1 MAHQRRYKREKSSDN
16 YITLAPSYELVLSH
30 DEPSQI
36 ESTLAVTVEE
46 GQSLNLKC
54 TAGEGIDE
62 QTLRFERE
70 LVEVKGRRSPRSVS
84 QQIFNFED
92 ATHSGL
98 YECFARTS
106 SGEEHSRKMRV
117 STKAVLPKDFVPC
130 AGDDDYCG
138 SNGRCGLKSNDKICV
153 CDPGYVGQR
162 CEHLLVKDYLRMS
175 LSVTTAKVV
184 VGAGGTLNIVLI
196 FLTLLFA
203 CLFLKQRRRVR
214 LLESRLP
221 PSNDEKMFF
230 VKPRNPYSDGD
241 SINHDKAHLTRSFAF
256 DEPLARPSR
265 FSAIRKIRVAIR
277 SITSSV
283 IVPLNNESPSCSY
296 NKNQPVFMLS
306 TTIGWK
312 TEMPKRREQL
322 QILMKLLV
330 VLLFFTGTAYCGI
343 YHRPLSGYEYGG
355 EAENAYAQYV
365 ASQSPPAPVTDY
377 TAGVQADAPRQ
388 SLQKGGRVKT
398 QQAGRDLSTRANQQ
412 KAKQGQKATL
422 TGGNQKI
429 AVGSKST
436 TNTKQITNQSVDNN
450 VKQVNFNGSPGQF
463 DRIAAMV
470 GAQAKQADAPPCAP
484 RSYDARR
491 PVPKPAPRPRP
502 PQKKATGEIASLVRN
517 AEGNA
522 NKSSSANQTAKQ
534 SQKNTQTGATIQN
547 SLNNFNQIDVQQKN
561 IQNVNQ
567 GTGAQKADDAPLS
580 SPY

>member
-16 YITLAPSYELVLSH
+16 YVALAPSYELVLSH

-62 QTLRFERE
+62 RTLRFERE

-106 SGEEHSRKMRV
+106 TGEEHSRKMRV

-153 CDPGYVGQR
+153 CDPGYAGQR

-214 LLESRLP
+214 LLETRLP
-221 PSNDEKMFF
+221 PSSDEEMFF

-241 SINHDKAHLTRSFAF
+241 SVSHDKAHLTRSFAF
-256 DEPLARPSR
+256 DEPLTRTSR
-265 FSAIRKIRVAIR
+265 ISAIRKIRVAIR
-277 SITSSV
+277 NATSSV
-283 IVPLNNESPSCSY
+283 IIPLIHESPPRCF
-296 NKNQPVFMLS
+296 NKNRFVFH
-306 TTIGWK
+306 
-312 TEMPKRREQL
+312 
-322 QILMKLLV
+322 
-330 VLLFFTGTAYCGI
+330 VL
-343 YHRPLSGYEYGG
+343 
-355 EAENAYAQYV
+355 
-365 ASQSPPAPVTDY
+365 
-377 TAGVQADAPRQ
+377 
-388 SLQKGGRVKT
+388 
-398 QQAGRDLSTRANQQ
+398 NQDR
-412 KAKQGQKATL
+412 
-422 TGGNQKI
+422 
-429 AVGSKST
+429 
-436 TNTKQITNQSVDNN
+436 TKN
-450 VKQVNFNGSPGQF
+450 
-463 DRIAAMV
+463 
-470 GAQAKQADAPPCAP
+470 
-484 RSYDARR
+484 
-491 PVPKPAPRPRP
+491 
-502 PQKKATGEIASLVRN
+502 
-517 AEGNA
+517 
-522 NKSSSANQTAKQ
+522 
-534 SQKNTQTGATIQN
+534 
-547 SLNNFNQIDVQQKN
+547 
-561 IQNVNQ
+561 
-567 GTGAQKADDAPLS
+567 
-580 SPY
+580 